1 MWSYKSDRGR
11 VPRPRHFMSQNR
23 NASSPV
29 TSSAKASTGTSA
41 LKSPDQQ
48 KTTTTKTGPSPP
60 TSRSLSCSEAEE
72 ARPVAATA
80 RPRPSKIPSS
90 NDVRLS
96 LLPRPAAANPTT
108 SMSDQ
113 NPNSSQTA
121 DRSTQQ
127 TENSER
133 QMPAKGRP
141 DNTLRRKAP
150 TIGKPSTQESQ
161 RTETERPERLRVV
174 IPSTPRPGQFT
185 NTNATPRMPW
195 GQAEMVKN
203 ESSSSIPSAQAAG
216 KSTEPP
222 ALEGPKELASLRTT
236 VNTQNLPPSTLPNYP
251 SASTPSTRYSS
262 SPGIWSRG
270 STPTSMSSCSPGI
283 VYPSKVGPR
292 LRQISPSETKL
303 PVFSPLTQYP
313 SPQSDLAERMSIKSP
328 KLDKGN
334 ESSTTLAN
342 AERGEAPKTTDST
355 KSPSSALPRRTSV
368 NSSSVPGRIKVD
380 TQTNRRGEEKTER
393 RTSGLRGVQSPSS
406 ANKSKDSV
414 PTPSRPTREGTDQLE
429 LEPSPVIQSHLPP
442 KTVSS
447 HKRRESSE
455 NNIPT
460 AKQLSS
466 SSNQSA
472 ATSTDSFHSR
482 RPSRKSSLTTSPVPM
497 PQKFSRTSSREQ
509 QGKQD
514 TKSPTTPT
522 SATTKRFGIFSRK
535 PKPDTDAHGSDQSR
549 LPRKG
554 PAAGTG
560 HEGYGKYGRK
570 GSTGSS
576 SGARTR
582 STSVS
587 DSVPKLASGSKGNGK
602 GRPEQEIDDFL
613 RSRLEPVVI
622 NGGGVDGT
630 TLSRTESEQ
639 SMGASS
645 TVSASNTAQNVLS
658 PHSTVCSTETLATS
672 GTTGEPRGRKGS
684 NDNGSAG
691 QSRLPAAKKIS
702 HHATASNSSVDHPKT
717 ILPGNPSQGKE
728 QKQSKKGKGF
738 RSFFQR
744 SHSKQR
750 KESNPETSTSSAP
763 HLHAKITPVAANRPV
778 AHYAL
783 FDTDEDPLE
792 DIIHDVE
799 ESPPTE
805 YEDEP
810 DQPVEIPPA
819 LNIQKNRQSVL
830 LPSLPDFQTEHR
842 AGRNSPPKVYMNKNF
857 GFSIPKIE
865 KSPKEKR
872 PSRLASIGRIPQ
884 VISRRD
890 RQHKPASQSF
900 SRPFSITESPSVAA
914 PVTDLLNEPQA
925 PTSETDKSPG
935 KPSSLGFDLTQPF
948 GDPTQGSVLDLL
960 AGPYSGN
967 EFLHFSPD
975 KNSSLSSGDSKAAT
989 GVPNP
994 NAEPADDEIWK
1005 EYDDLIDHVFSPV
1018 TPSTEP
1024 GSGLSDPGDNF
1035 ELAALAS
1042 KTLQAELNAHR
1053 ELPPLPT
1060 LVEHPSVG
1068 ANRSSGDSVRL
1079 RRSRIASALR
1089 SSYAPSS
1096 QPSYGDLNAGQSDHQ
1111 DKEGTEKS
1119 DLDHSIQPIEE
1130 ASFLPSPL
1138 NPSQSFEVCRQRN
1151 TILFDI
1157 AERDR
1162 EGPTAQTNI
1171 RSGSLMTSRW
1181 LSFGRVLFSPAH
1193 NHVKTGEQE
1202 RILVIDGL
1210 GNDDWSFYCA
1220 LTYANADVYNLHVG
1234 PNAATSSHPAA
1245 WQPPANYHTVHHPN
1259 LADKFPFPMGFFA
1272 ATVLRFPAAC
1282 SEHVQD
1288 SIVSECKRVLRPG
1301 GYMEMSI
1308 LDLDMV
1314 NMGIRTRKA
1323 VRGLKERTYLA
1334 DSNISLK
1341 PASDSIQRLLG
1352 RHNFDNLHRC
1362 MVRIPV
1368 AGVIT
1373 RSSASSSS
1381 TSSSSLHP
1389 SMSIPAAIRSA
1400 PSFGQ
1405 GNGQTEQTPIT
1416 TTTTA
1421 NHYHHHNHD
1430 NNKHGKS
1437 PSNDTDLS
1445 LGDLLADPMPSQS
1458 NDESIRKIVAKVGR
1472 WWYTRCYE
1480 IPVLPDGDVDLRI
1493 WSDKKVLRE
1502 CQKRGT
1508 GFRLLIAH
1516 AQKPSEVNRRTASV

>member
-29 TSSAKASTGTSA
+29 TTSSTKASAGTSA

-48 KTTTTKTGPSPP
+48 KTTTIKTGPSPP

-72 ARPVAATA
+72 ARPVVATA

-113 NPNSSQTA
+113 NTNSSQTA
-121 DRSTQQ
+121 DWPTQQ
-127 TENSER
+127 ARNSEK

-141 DNTLRRKAP
+141 ENTLRRKAP
-150 TIGKPSTQESQ
+150 TIGKANTQENQ
-161 RTETERPERLRVV
+161 TTETERPERLRVV
-174 IPSTPRPGQFT
+174 IPSTPRPGHFT

-195 GQAEMVKN
+195 GQAEMAKN
-203 ESSSSIPSAQAAG
+203 ESSSSLPPAQAAG
-216 KSTEPP
+216 KSAEPP
-222 ALEGPKELASLRTT
+222 AIEGPKELASLRTT

-313 SPQSDLAERMSIKSP
+313 SPQSDLAERMSIRSP

-334 ESSTTLAN
+334 ESNVTLAN
-342 AERGEAPKTTDST
+342 AERGETQKATDST
-355 KSPSSALPRRTSV
+355 KSPASALPRRTSI
-368 NSSSVPGRIKVD
+368 NSSSIPGRIKVV
-380 TQTNRRGEEKTER
+380 TQSNRRGDEKTER
-393 RTSGLRGVQSPSS
+393 RTSGLRGVQSPST

-414 PTPSRPTREGTDQLE
+414 PTPFRPTREGTDQLE

-455 NNIPT
+455 NNIPI
-460 AKQLSS
+460 AKQLAS

-482 RPSRKSSLTTSPVPM
+482 KPSRKSSLTTSPVTM
-497 PQKFSRTSSREQ
+497 PQKFSRASSREQ

-522 SATTKRFGIFSRK
+522 SASSKRFGIFSRK
-535 PKPDTDAHGSDQSR
+535 SKPETDAHGSDKSR

-560 HEGYGKYGRK
+560 HEGYGKYAQSGRK
-570 GSTGSS
+570 GSVGSS

-630 TLSRTESEQ
+630 TLTRTESEQ

-645 TVSASNTAQNVLS
+645 TVSASNTAPNILS
-658 PHSTVCSTETLATS
+658 PQSTVCSTDTLATS

-691 QSRLPAAKKIS
+691 QSHLSTAKRVF
-702 HHATASNSSVDHPKT
+702 HHATASNSSVDRPKT
-717 ILPGNPSQGKE
+717 ILPGTSSHSKE
-728 QKQSKKGKGF
+728 QKQSKKGKGL

-750 KESNPETSTSSAP
+750 KESNPEASTSSAP
-763 HLHAKITPVAANRPV
+763 HLHAKVTPVPVNRPV

-783 FDTDEDPLE
+783 FDTDIDPLE
-792 DIIHDVE
+792 DIRHNVE
-799 ESPPTE
+799 ESPPTD
-805 YEDEP
+805 YEEEP
-810 DQPVEIPPA
+810 EHPVEIPPA

-830 LPSLPDFQTEHR
+830 LPSLPDFQTERR

-857 GFSIPKIE
+857 GLSNPKTE
-865 KSPKEKR
+865 KTPKEKR

-900 SRPFSITESPSVAA
+900 SRPFSITESPSIAA
-914 PVTDLLNEPQA
+914 PVTDLPNESQV
-925 PTSETDKSPG
+925 PTAEAEKLLG
-935 KPSSLGFDLTQPF
+935 KPSNLGFDLTRPF
-948 GDPTQGSVLDLL
+948 GDPSQGSVLDLL

-975 KNSSLSSGDSKAAT
+975 KNSSLSSGGSGVAT
-989 GVPNP
+989 GAPNP

-1042 KTLQAELNAHR
+1042 KTLQAELDAQR
-1053 ELPPLPT
+1053 ELSPLST

-1079 RRSRIASALR
+1079 RRSRIASVLR

-1096 QPSYGDLNAGQSDHQ
+1096 QPSYGELNAGQSDHQ
-1111 DKEGTEKS
+1111 DKEGREKS
-1119 DLDHSIQPIEE
+1119 DLDHSLSHSIQPIEE

-1138 NPSQSFEVCRQRN
+1138 NPSQSFEACRQRN
-1151 TILFDI
+1151 TVLFDI

-1193 NHVKTGEQE
+1193 NHVNTGEQE

-1220 LTYANADVYNLHVG
+1220 LTYTNADVYNLRVG
-1234 PNAATSSHPAA
+1234 PNAAPSSHPAA
-1245 WQPPANYHTVHHPN
+1245 SQPPANYHTVHHPN
-1259 LADKFPFPMGFFA
+1259 LADRFPFPMGFFA

-1288 SIVSECKRVLRPG
+1288 SIVSECKRVLRAG

-1352 RHNFDNLHRC
+1352 RHHFDNLHRC

-1381 TSSSSLHP
+1381 TSSSSFHP
-1389 SMSIPAAIRSA
+1389 SMSIPAATRSA

-1405 GNGQTEQTPIT
+1405 TEPTS

-1421 NHYHHHNHD
+1421 NHYHHHDSNR
-1430 NNKHGKS
+1430 HGKS

-1445 LGDLLADPMPSQS
+1445 LGDLLSDPRPSQS
-1458 NDESIRKIVAKVGR
+1458 NDESIGKIVAKVCR